1 MCDYILYNINR
12 FQLLVKNKKNDIE
25 SNLYINN
32 LLN

>member
-1 MCDYILYNINR
+1 MCDYILSNINR